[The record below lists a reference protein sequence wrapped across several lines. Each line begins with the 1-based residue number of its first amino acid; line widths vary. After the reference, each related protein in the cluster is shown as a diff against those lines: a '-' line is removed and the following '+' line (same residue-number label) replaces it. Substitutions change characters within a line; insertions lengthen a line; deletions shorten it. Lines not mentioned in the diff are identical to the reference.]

1 MDGVT
6 AASHGTLRI
15 MSYLTTCGYLLGIT
29 GIGSMV
35 AGAYAAENGSL
46 LVWYGAV
53 TFAFGLIMWFT
64 GRKYRNK

>member
-1 MDGVT
+1 
-6 AASHGTLRI
+6 

>member
-1 MDGVT
+1 
-6 AASHGTLRI
+6 

-46 LVWYGAV
+46 LIWYGAA
-53 TFAFGLIMWFT
+53 TFVFGLIMWFT
-64 GRKYRNK
+64 GRRYRNK